1 MIREGRNA
9 VSNLTYRETFEDG
22 PGGWIAWLGPNQPAP
37 AIVEDGVLVSRSP
50 WGIDSNHAPPGGG
63 YLHLL
68 FILHTAHQP
77 NPGETYAP
85 LLGGNR
91 FIEEGYPRDFRNARL
106 TLRLKGEVDLQ
117 GAELR
122 LHCQS
127 RVGEKAINFVMTS
140 RSFEVTPDWSE
151 QTITLTPDPEQWLCL
166 GARHDLTD
174 VYGWGE
180 IEDVLRDV
188 NIDIILLLHPL
199 RIVPLKTQ
207 VGGTHARRAEVDY
220 PVDRSLLP
228 SGEIR
233 LSSVRID
240 FCDSA
245 SRSAS

>member
-1 MIREGRNA
+1 M
-9 VSNLTYRETFEDG
+9 SSLTYRENFEDG
-22 PGGWIAWLGPNQPAP
+22 AGGWIAWLGPGQPAP
-37 AIVEDGVLVSRSP
+37 AVIEDGALVSRSP

-68 FILHTAHQP
+68 FILHTAPQA
-77 NPGETYAP
+77 NPGDSYGP

-91 FIEEGYPRDFRNARL
+91 FIDGGYPRDFRNARL
-106 TLRLKGEVDLQ
+106 TLRLKGDVDMQ

-127 RVGEKAINFVMTS
+127 RVGDKAINFVMTS
-140 RSFEVTPDWSE
+140 QSFTVTKDWSE
-151 QTITLTPDPEQWLCL
+151 QTITLAPDPAQWLCL

-180 IEDVLRDV
+180 IESVLRDV

-199 RIVPLKTQ
+199 RIVPLTPQ
-207 VGGTHARRAEVDY
+207 PDGPHSQRAELDY
-220 PVDRSLLP
+220 EVDRRHLP

-233 LSSVRID
+233 VGEVQID
-240 FCDSA
+240 FCNSSA
-245 SRSAS
+245 LSNR

>member
-1 MIREGRNA
+1 M
-9 VSNLTYRETFEDG
+9 SNLTYRETFEDG

-37 AIVEDGVLVSRSP
+37 AIVEDGALVSRSP

-127 RVGEKAINFVMTS
+127 RVGEKAINFVLTS
-140 RSFEVTPDWSE
+140 QSFRVTEEWSE
-151 QTITLTPDPEQWLCL
+151 QTVTLAPDPEQWLCL

-199 RIVPLKTQ
+199 RIVPLRTQ

-220 PVDRSLLP
+220 PVDRSRLP

-233 LSSVRID
+233 LSSVIID
-240 FCDSA
+240 FCDTA

>member
-1 MIREGRNA
+1 M
-9 VSNLTYRETFEDG
+9 SSLTYRETFEDG

-37 AIVEDGVLVSRSP
+37 AIVEDGALVSRSP

-77 NPGETYAP
+77 NPGESYAP

-91 FIEEGYPRDFRNARL
+91 FIDKRFPRDFRNARL

-127 RVGEKAINFVMTS
+127 RVGEKAINFVLTS
-140 RSFEVTPDWSE
+140 QSFRVTEEWSE
-151 QTITLTPDPEQWLCL
+151 QTVTLAPDPEQWLCL

-199 RIVPLKTQ
+199 RIVPLRTQ

-220 PVDRSLLP
+220 PVDRSRLP
-228 SGEIR
+228 TGEIR

-240 FCDSA
+240 FCDTG

>member
-1 MIREGRNA
+1 M
-9 VSNLTYRETFEDG
+9 SKQTYRETFEKG
-22 PGGWIAWLGPNQPAP
+22 AGGWIAWLGPNQPAP
-37 AIVEDGVLVSRSP
+37 AVIENGALVSRSP
-50 WGIDSNHAPPGGG
+50 WGVDANHAPPGGG

-77 NPGETYAP
+77 NPGESYGP

-91 FIEEGYPRDFRNARL
+91 FIEGGYPRDFRNARL

-127 RVGEKAINFVMTS
+127 RVGDKAINFVMTS
-140 RSFEVTPDWSE
+140 QSFAVTPDWSE
-151 QTITLTPDPEQWLCL
+151 QTITLAPDPEQWLCL

-180 IEDVLRDV
+180 IEDVLKDV
-188 NIDIILLLHPL
+188 DIDIILLLHPL
-199 RIVPLKTQ
+199 RIVPQTAQ
-207 VGGTHARRAEVDY
+207 PDGPHSRRAQIDY
-220 PVDRSLLP
+220 PVDRSHLP

-233 LSSVRID
+233 LSEVRID
-240 FCDSA
+240 FCGASA
-245 SRSAS
+245 GVEG